1 MKNLEIR
8 DVTLENLDTLV
19 SLCVPPESKSDPLF
33 IGGMKIKKKW
43 AKQALE
49 RYESI
54 GKIAYSD
61 SKPAGLIQYQPKQ
74 EEKVTEIACIFV
86 PEQQNMRKGIGKN
99 LLKALMQHA
108 NRPQPIF
115 NDSSPLALVTW
126 AFEVLGRYTQSEFYR
141 KMGFKQAN
149 DRDPHLL
156 YYPLEKGYVYSPG
169 TKSFMPQKE
178 DRGKALI
185 FYDPSCPFCIY
196 FSEKIKDSIRQVS
209 PKIPIRM
216 INKFEEQDEV
226 EKRGQTPYCA
236 VNGKAIASFFMDKE
250 NFQKEV
256 KAALE
261 H

>member
-8 DVTLENLDTLV
+8 DVTLENLDALV
-19 SLCVPPESKSDPLF
+19 GLCVPPESKSDPLF
-33 IGGMKIKKKW
+33 IGGMKSKKKW

-49 RYESI
+49 RYGSI
-54 GKIAYSD
+54 GKLAYVD

-74 EEKVTEIACIFV
+74 EEKVTEIVCIFV

-99 LLKALMQHA
+99 LLKALIQHA

-115 NDSSPLALVTW
+115 NDNSPLALVTW
-126 AFEVLGRYTQSEFYR
+126 AFEVPGRYTQSEFYR

-156 YYPLEKGYVYSPG
+156 YYPLEKGYVYSPR
-169 TKSFMPQKE
+169 TKSFTPQEE

-209 PKIPIRM
+209 PDVSVRM
-216 INKFEEQDEV
+216 INKFEEPKEV

-236 VNGKAIASFFMDKE
+236 VNGKAITSFFMDKE

-256 KAALE
+256 KVALE